1 MEGKININIDAALQ
15 LAKERKAK
23 DVISSAMNAFKI
35 TKKNYLQRGILIVII
50 LIIAT
55 VVGYTRETVNIFSES
70 CETILN
76 VVVAMFGTVFTGYSF
91 FQALISEE
99 LLVRMVNDT
108 TKDCKGDEKSK
119 LQETNE
125 TFIECMML
133 ELFTILISLLLKII
147 ISCVNPEFLLFNQMW
162 KNTTMASILIFV
174 YFYIVAIVLWEIKSF
189 IFNVFQLFNIYAGV
203 KIVGIVKKE

>member
-99 LLVRMVNDT
+99 LLVRMVSHYVSGHFQCRCD
-108 TKDCKGDEKSK
+108 
-119 LQETNE
+119 LYR
-125 TFIECMML
+125 L
-133 ELFTILISLLLKII
+133 WLILMI
-147 ISCVNPEFLLFNQMW
+147 FL
-162 KNTTMASILIFV
+162 SS
-174 YFYIVAIVLWEIKSF
+174 SF
-189 IFNVFQLFNIYAGV
+189 
-203 KIVGIVKKE
+203 

>member
-70 CETILN
+70 CET
-76 VVVAMFGTVFTGYSF
+76 Y
-91 FQALISEE
+91 
-99 LLVRMVNDT
+99 
-108 TKDCKGDEKSK
+108 
-119 LQETNE
+119 
-125 TFIECMML
+125 
-133 ELFTILISLLLKII
+133 
-147 ISCVNPEFLLFNQMW
+147 
-162 KNTTMASILIFV
+162 
-174 YFYIVAIVLWEIKSF
+174 
-189 IFNVFQLFNIYAGV
+189 
-203 KIVGIVKKE
+203 

>member
-1 MEGKININIDAALQ
+1 MSHTDRRTWHRWPFWMAICI
-15 LAKERKAK
+15 RW
-23 DVISSAMNAFKI
+23 
-35 TKKNYLQRGILIVII
+35 
-50 LIIAT
+50 
-55 VVGYTRETVNIFSES
+55 ETVNIFSES

-162 KNTTMASILIFV
+162 KNNTMASILIFV